1 MWWRC
6 IKGHEWEARI
16 SNRTLGKDC
25 PYCSGHRVGKEN
37 NLKFLFPN
45 IAKEW
50 HPTKNSNLK
59 AKDVTK
65 SSGKKVWWLCPKKHE
80 YITAVGHRTSG
91 KNCPYCSGHKTSK
104 ENNLK
109 FLFPNLAKEWHPT
122 KNEKLRPEDVTKRSG
137 KKVWWLCSKGHKWL
151 SIIASRTDKK
161 KPSGCPYCF
170 NKRRGYSRNYDY
182 TQLRK

>member
-1 MWWRC
+1 VWWRC

-16 SNRTLGKDC
+16 SNRTLGNDC

-37 NLKFLFPN
+37 SLKFLFTN

-80 YITAVGHRTSG
+80 YITAVGHRTS
-91 KNCPYCSGHKTSK
+91 K

-122 KNEKLRPEDVTKRSG
+122 KNEKLRLEDVTKSSG
-137 KKVWWLCSKGHKWL
+137 KKVWWLCSKGHEWL
-151 SIIASRTDKK
+151 CIIASRTDKK